1 MFTEIVTVM
10 QGIKGVYDLKQIATT
25 LWKGDKKEQ
34 LLESLVQMME
44 DQIRQNKDGTD
55 ELKQLLSSIKQGN
68 VEKLDER
75 MLYLPEVQV
84 LRDTSR
90 QAQQLIDDLR
100 TVKESLLPFQRA
112 LGEDLLSSAL
122 MITPD
127 KMQQAFKDPWKSL
140 IDVRPLGLASR
151 PSNPDLIPIAFE
163 HGTEKYLG
171 WQMLGM
177 LPMMFNCELEQLWIS
192 RPEIILP
199 RPILPEVPDLK
210 LNDDPISSNE
220 SIQMPAQSSVT
231 DYPKQPDFE
240 AIFNAERDP
249 FEYPEEFVHRYQ
261 MDIARFNLAVS
272 QHEAAYQAGI
282 ARLDRKKYDIHS
294 GEFPVEIVLQ
304 ESFKKSFHLPLQ
316 NSIQASRADAIGL
329 WGEGQEKPL
338 FVTLQATE
346 PNKIKIQQVFVV
358 GLQKRWGLKVQ
369 IPKVPKVGE
378 EFRDQLK
385 SGGHAPPMII
395 LPTGSFKMGSNDY
408 DSEKP
413 IHEVKIDHE
422 FAIGKY
428 QVTFEDYDLY
438 CEKTGQSK
446 PSDSGWGRGKRPV
459 INVSSEEAVKYCEW
473 LSKETDKQYRLPSEA
488 EWEYACRATSQT
500 QWCFGDN
507 ENQLKDYAWYSANS
521 GSKTHPVGE
530 KKPNKFGL
538 FDMHGNVWE
547 WCEDSW
553 EANYQ
558 TPRTQ
563 AARKNSNGNKL
574 LRGGSWDY
582 VAEFCRS
589 SYRNGSSYGSYDN
602 GFRLAL
608 FLFPQDS

>member
-10 QGIKGVYDLKQIATT
+10 QGVKGVYDLKQIATT

-127 KMQQAFKDPWKSL
+127 KMQQAFNKSPWEVL

-163 HGTEKYLG
+163 HQNMKYLG
-171 WQMLGM
+171 WQMRGM

-192 RPEIILP
+192 RPEIIVP

-220 SIQMPAQSSVT
+220 PIQIPAQSSVT

-249 FEYPEEFVHRYQ
+249 FEYPEE
-261 MDIARFNLAVS
+261 L
-272 QHEAAYQAGI
+272 
-282 ARLDRKKYDIHS
+282 S
-294 GEFPVEIVLQ
+294 GDC
-304 ESFKKSFHLPLQ
+304 
-316 NSIQASRADAIGL
+316 SI
-329 WGEGQEKPL
+329 
-338 FVTLQATE
+338 
-346 PNKIKIQQVFVV
+346 
-358 GLQKRWGLKVQ
+358 
-369 IPKVPKVGE
+369 
-378 EFRDQLK
+378 
-385 SGGHAPPMII
+385 
-395 LPTGSFKMGSNDY
+395 
-408 DSEKP
+408 
-413 IHEVKIDHE
+413 
-422 FAIGKY
+422 
-428 QVTFEDYDLY
+428 
-438 CEKTGQSK
+438 
-446 PSDSGWGRGKRPV
+446 
-459 INVSSEEAVKYCEW
+459 
-473 LSKETDKQYRLPSEA
+473 
-488 EWEYACRATSQT
+488 
-500 QWCFGDN
+500 
-507 ENQLKDYAWYSANS
+507 
-521 GSKTHPVGE
+521 
-530 KKPNKFGL
+530 
-538 FDMHGNVWE
+538 
-547 WCEDSW
+547 
-553 EANYQ
+553 
-558 TPRTQ
+558 
-563 AARKNSNGNKL
+563 
-574 LRGGSWDY
+574 
-582 VAEFCRS
+582 RS
-589 SYRNGSSYGSYDN
+589 
-602 GFRLAL
+602 
-608 FLFPQDS
+608 

>member
-10 QGIKGVYDLKQIATT
+10 QGVKGVYDLKQIATT

-122 MITPD
+122 MITPE
-127 KMQQAFKDPWKSL
+127 KMQQAFNKSPWEVL

-163 HGTEKYLG
+163 HQNMKYLG
-171 WQMLGM
+171 WQMRGM

-199 RPILPEVPDLK
+199 RPPIPTPPIPI
-210 LNDDPISSNE
+210 DDPISSNE
-220 SIQMPAQSSVT
+220 PIQMPTQSSVT

-294 GEFPVEIVLQ
+294 GEFPVEIVLK

-316 NSIQASRADAIGL
+316 NSIQASRADARGL
-329 WGEGQEKPL
+329 WDEGQEKPL
-338 FVTLQATE
+338 FLTLQATE

-369 IPKVPKVGE
+369 IPKVGE

-385 SGGHAPPMII
+385 SGGQAPPMII

-408 DSEKP
+408 GDEKP

-438 CEKTGQSK
+438 CERTGQSK
-446 PSDSGWGRGKRPV
+446 PSDQGWGRGKRPV
-459 INVSSEEAVKYCEW
+459 INVSWDEAVKYCEW
-473 LSKETDKQYRLPSEA
+473 LSKETDKKYRLPTEA

-500 QWCFGDN
+500 KWCFGDN
-507 ENQLKDYAWYSANS
+507 ENDLKEYAWYSANS
-521 GSKTHPVGE
+521 DSKTQEVRE

-547 WCEDSW
+547 WTCSDYG
-553 EANYQ
+553 NYSENNHLECSSNNYASN
-558 TPRTQ
+558 PR
-563 AARKNSNGNKL
+563 SI
-574 LRGGSWDY
+574 RGGSWDY
-582 VAEFCRS
+582 VPRDLRS
-589 SYRNGSSYGSYDN
+589 ANRYNFSPVSRFGVL
-602 GFRLAL
+602 GFRLSRI
-608 FLFPQDS
+608 F